1 MNTAILNFYND
12 IKDNINFRSLLIFLL
27 PITLIIGS
35 AILNLVLVIIF
46 FVFFFD
52 LFKTRDFSIFKN
64 YWVYFFLIFW
74 FYTVISSI
82 FFSGLD
88 NSLKNSF
95 SQIRFLTLIFF
106 IYQNLNFKSYFIFVT
121 IILICVVFVAIDS
134 NTQFFTGL
142 DIFGFPAE
150 GYTYEKRIYQLDKD
164 NTYHVGRL
172 SGPFKD
178 ELIPGAYMA
187 KFGIIVLSYFGSI
200 YTKFNNVKKFF
211 FILLVLFLLESILI
225 SGERTSSIFYII
237 LSIFLIINLI
247 DLKKA
252 FIISI
257 ILIFFMSI
265 IISSSE
271 YLKNRLSD
279 SINIFN
285 DYKNSSYGRLT
296 ISASQVWKENLI
308 FGVGLKNYRVK
319 CKGLIDPI
327 PDHKFQNCSSH
338 PHNTLLELLSET
350 GIVGLV
356 LYLLLI
362 ISLFRKKII
371 NLTDKIKINL
381 NILKAFIFLSLLPI
395 LPSGSLFT
403 SWNATPFWIVIGLHL
418 FLSKKINQ

>member
-1 MNTAILNFYND
+1 MNTVILNFYND

-46 FVFFFD
+46 FVFFYD

-257 ILIFFMSI
+257 ILIFFISI
-265 IISSSE
+265 IITSSE

-279 SINIFN
+279 SINIFS

>member
-1 MNTAILNFYND
+1 MNTVILNFYND

>member
-1 MNTAILNFYND
+1 MNTVIPKFYNG

-35 AILNLVLVIIF
+35 AILNLILVIIF

-187 KFGIIVLSYFGSI
+187 KFGIIVLSYFGST
-200 YTKFNNVKKFF
+200 YTKFF
-211 FILLVLFLLESILI
+211 S
-225 SGERTSSIFYII
+225 FY
-237 LSIFLIINLI
+237 
-247 DLKKA
+247 
-252 FIISI
+252 
-257 ILIFFMSI
+257 
-265 IISSSE
+265 
-271 YLKNRLSD
+271 
-279 SINIFN
+279 
-285 DYKNSSYGRLT
+285 
-296 ISASQVWKENLI
+296 
-308 FGVGLKNYRVK
+308 
-319 CKGLIDPI
+319 
-327 PDHKFQNCSSH
+327 
-338 PHNTLLELLSET
+338 
-350 GIVGLV
+350 
-356 LYLLLI
+356 
-362 ISLFRKKII
+362 
-371 NLTDKIKINL
+371 
-381 NILKAFIFLSLLPI
+381 
-395 LPSGSLFT
+395 
-403 SWNATPFWIVIGLHL
+403 
-418 FLSKKINQ
+418 

>member
-121 IILICVVFVAIDS
+121 IILICIVFVAIDS

-187 KFGIIVLSYFGSI
+187 KFGIIVLSYFGST

-403 SWNATPFWIVIGLHL
+403 SWNATPFWIVIGLHV

>member
-1 MNTAILNFYND
+1 MNTVILNFYND

-187 KFGIIVLSYFGSI
+187 KFGIIVLSYFGST
-200 YTKFNNVKKFF
+200 YTKFNKIKKIF

-237 LSIFLIINLI
+237 LSIFLLINLI

-257 ILIFFMSI
+257 ILIFFISI
-265 IISSSE
+265 IITSSE
-271 YLKNRLSD
+271 YLKSRLSD

-319 CKGLIDPI
+319 CKELIDPI
-327 PDHKFQNCSSH
+327 PDHKFSNCSSH

-350 GIVGLV
+350 GIIGLI

>member
-1 MNTAILNFYND
+1 MNTVILNFYND

-121 IILICVVFVAIDS
+121 IILICIVFVAIDS